1 MRKLIF
7 LLLLFPLNACKQQN
21 AAGEREI
28 GIVVNSKDDDAR
40 WQAVRKLGELKYRP
54 AIPLLIKSLSDPNYY
69 VRANAARALSDMD
82 VVEARGALV
91 ELLTRETDGGVI
103 QQATLGI
110 RRFNAVEAL
119 PSLRKLANH
128 EDTQTRG
135 WVLRTI
141 GQFGAKEDV
150 SCIASYLES
159 PQITMQSSAA
169 EILGDMTRQD
179 FGVVKSGLSG
189 MGHIGKAKTWW
200 AQHKQYYPECS
211 WGLPKEEYDI
221 AKLLNDIQ
229 NSNVSNPDRTTQ
241 LIALVDNKDKGIRFS
256 AAQALRHMKDPTAI
270 PTMVRL
276 MDDPDPF
283 FQYLGMM
290 TLCEMNSPG
299 GKGSGCPSRMLFDK
313 SPEKYKTQW
322 KDWWKT
328 KQAVSKK
335 NP

>member
-1 MRKLIF
+1 MKKLIF
-7 LLLLFPLNACKQQN
+7 LLLLFPLSACNQQN
-21 AAGEREI
+21 ATGEREI
-28 GIVVNSKDDDAR
+28 KIVVDSKDDDAR

-54 AIPLLIKSLSDPNYY
+54 AIPLLIKSLSDPNHY

-82 VVEARGALV
+82 VVEARGPLV
-91 ELLTRETDGGVI
+91 ELLSSETDGGVI
-103 QQATLGI
+103 QQTTLGI

-128 EDTQTRG
+128 EDAQTRI
-135 WVLRTI
+135 WVLQTI

-150 SCIASYLES
+150 ACIASYLES

-169 EILGDMTRQD
+169 EILGGMMHQD

-189 MGHIGKAKTWW
+189 MDHIGKAETWW
-200 AQHKQYYPECS
+200 AQHKQDYPECS
-211 WGLPKEEYDI
+211 WGLPKEEYDT
-221 AKLLNDIQ
+221 AKLLNDVH
-229 NSNVSNPDRTTQ
+229 NSNVPNPDRTKQ
-241 LIALVDNKDKGIRFS
+241 LIVLVDNKDKGIRLS
-256 AAQALRHMKDPTAI
+256 AAEALRHMKDPAAI

-276 MDDPDPF
+276 MDDSDPF

-299 GKGSGCPSRMLFDK
+299 RRGCPSRMLFDK
-313 SPEKYKTQW
+313 SPEIYKTQW

-328 KQAVSKK
+328 KQAVLR
-335 NP
+335 